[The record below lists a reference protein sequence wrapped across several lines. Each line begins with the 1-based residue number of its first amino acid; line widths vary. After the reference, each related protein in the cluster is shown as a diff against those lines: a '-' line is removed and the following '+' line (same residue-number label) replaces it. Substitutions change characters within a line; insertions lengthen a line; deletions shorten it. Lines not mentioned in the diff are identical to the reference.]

1 MKINN
6 KQPITINY
14 QLGRNKSSSNY
25 RWQFFLESLQNNQ
38 QLRHYLVITGLV
50 ALAILVIA
58 SAVFIPLIIK
68 IIGWIGKI
76 G

>member
-14 QLGRNKSSSNY
+14 QLGRNKSNSNY

-50 ALAILVIA
+50 AFAILVIA

-68 IIGWIGKI
+68 IIGWIGTI